1 MHRLEK
7 GWQKNLHAVCPSH
20 SSSHLCMGYEMHVFC
35 SYLSRDWSKCKYR
48 LLSLF
53 KLIVEGIQERR
64 QKTDGEST
72 CTGDKVFIVLTLHEL
87 YVVSLQ

>member
-1 MHRLEK
+1 
-7 GWQKNLHAVCPSH
+7 
-20 SSSHLCMGYEMHVFC
+20 MGYELHFFC

-87 YVVSLQ
+87 YVVSLKHDLVLVAL